1 MVQKIEIPLIKN
13 PDLWNKKIKDQENY
27 EKTKEFKWN
36 EIKRG
41 EKEIEKSNLR
51 GLITDFEN

>member
-27 EKTKEFKWN
+27 EKTMEFKWN
-36 EIKRG
+36 EMKRG
-41 EKEIEKSNLR
+41 EKEIEKQ
-51 GLITDFEN
+51 T